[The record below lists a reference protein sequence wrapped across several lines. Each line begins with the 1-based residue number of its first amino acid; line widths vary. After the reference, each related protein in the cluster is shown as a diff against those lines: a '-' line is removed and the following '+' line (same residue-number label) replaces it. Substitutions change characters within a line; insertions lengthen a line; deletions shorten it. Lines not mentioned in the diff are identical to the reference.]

1 MNRRNFLQNAGVAG
15 VTTTFLSSFD
25 NPIMQNTILKPPR
38 LKTGD
43 TIGLVCPAGAPF
55 LRETIQITQE
65 SVEAL
70 GFKVKLGKYLTTR
83 SGYFTAKDTDR
94 AQDLLQM
101 FADTQVKGIL
111 AVQGGWGSARLL
123 NLLDYDLIRKNPKV
137 LIGYS
142 DITALLNSIFAKSGL
157 ITFHGPVGASSWNS
171 FSTDWFKK
179 ILMLGESAFFQNPK
193 EKGDNLT
200 QVNDRIM
207 TINGGKAKGKLLGG
221 NLTILSTLMGTP
233 YLPDWKGNI
242 LFVEDI
248 NEGIYKIDRM
258 LTHLRLAGVLGQLSG
273 FVFGKCTD
281 CGPGDGVYGSATFE
295 DLLDEHIKPLG
306 IPAFYGAMIGHIGNK
321 FTIPVGV
328 EAEIDA
334 GKGTIQLLESP
345 VSV

>member
-1 MNRRNFLQNAGVAG
+1 MNRRNFLKNSGLAGVSTAL
-15 VTTTFLSSFD
+15 LSGFQPRAI
-25 NPIMQNTILKPPR
+25 NNQTLKPAR
-38 LKTGD
+38 LKAGD

-65 SVEAL
+65 SIEAL
-70 GFKVKLGKYLTTR
+70 GFKTQLGKYLTTR
-83 SGYFTAKDTDR
+83 SGYFTAKDSDR
-94 AQDLLQM
+94 AQDLMQM

-142 DITALLNSIFAKSGL
+142 DITALLNSIFAKSNL
-157 ITFHGPVGASSWNS
+157 ITFHGPVGASSWNT
-171 FSTDWFKK
+171 FSTEWFKK
-179 ILMLGESAFFQNPK
+179 VLMQGEMTLFQNPK

-207 TINGGKAKGKLLGG
+207 TITPGKAKGKLLGG

-233 YLPDWKGNI
+233 YLPAWKGNI

-258 LTHLRLAGVLGQLSG
+258 LTHLRLAGVLTQISG

-281 CGPGDGVYGSATFE
+281 CGPGDGAYGSATFE

-306 IPAFYGAMIGHIGNK
+306 IPAFYGSMIGHIGNK

-334 GKGTIQLLESP
+334 KIGTIQLLESP
-345 VSV
+345 VS